1 MHELLRVIA
10 RLRCEDSD
18 PCRTF
23 RHRLRVGL
31 AVAALIL
38 LLSLLRTSF

>member
-1 MHELLRVIA
+1 MRELLRFAA
-10 RLRCEDSD
+10 RLRCDDAD
-18 PCRTF
+18 PCRIF

-38 LLSLLRTSF
+38 LLSLLR

>member
-1 MHELLRVIA
+1 MRDLLGLAA
-10 RLRCEDSD
+10 RLRCDADD
-18 PCRTF
+18 PCRAF

-38 LLSLLRTSF
+38 LVSLRR

>member
-1 MHELLRVIA
+1 MRELLGLA
-10 RLRCEDSD
+10 RLRCAEAD
-18 PCRTF
+18 PCRVF

-38 LLSLLRTSF
+38 LLSLLR

>member
-1 MHELLRVIA
+1 MRELLGLAA
-10 RLRCEDSD
+10 RLRCSDAD
-18 PCRTF
+18 PCRVV

-38 LLSLLRTSF
+38 LLSLLR

>member
-1 MHELLRVIA
+1 MRELLRLA
-10 RLRCEDSD
+10 GRLRCDAHD
-18 PCRTF
+18 PCRVF

-38 LLSLLRTSF
+38 LLSLLR

>member
-1 MHELLRVIA
+1 MRELLGLAA
-10 RLRCEDSD
+10 RLRCDDAD
-18 PCRTF
+18 PCRLF

-38 LLSLLRTSF
+38 LLSLLR

>member
-1 MHELLRVIA
+1 MRELLRLAA
-10 RLRCEDSD
+10 RLRCDVDD

-38 LLSLLRTSF
+38 LLSLLR